1 MSIEV
6 KVLKDGDEARWDE
19 FVFAHERATFFHRAG
34 WKQVL
39 KDSFS
44 HPSHYL
50 YTEKDGRITGILPL
64 VRIRS
69 RLFANGLISLPFC
82 VGGGPLSTD
91 EESRAALDS
100 AAEGLMRK
108 TGAEY
113 LEYRGCADVPGAWQ
127 VKDDLYFNFAREMP
141 EEEAETL
148 KAIPRK
154 QRAVV
159 RKALKSDLTWR
170 IERDI
175 EPFFSLYAA
184 SLRNLGTPAFPRSLF
199 RNLLS
204 VFGEDCDILTVYDGQ
219 TPLSS
224 VMSFYFRDRVMP
236 YYTGAAPAARRL
248 GGADLMYWR
257 LMRQAIE
264 NGRPVFDFG
273 RSKAGTGPFSFKK
286 NWGFTPEP
294 IPHAYLMRDGGP
306 VPEINPNN
314 PKYRLFIAAW
324 KKLPV
329 GLANLL
335 GPLIVRNIG

>member
-6 KVLKDGDEARWDE
+6 KTLDDKDAGRWDD
-19 FVFAHERATFFHRAG
+19 FVLAHEGATFFHRAG
-34 WKQVL
+34 WKKVL
-39 KDSFS
+39 RDSFA
-44 HPSHYL
+44 HPAHYL
-50 YTEKDGRITGILPL
+50 YAESGGRITGVLPL
-64 VRIRS
+64 IRIKS

-82 VGGGPLSTD
+82 VGGGPLSED
-91 EESRAALDS
+91 GESRAALNK
-100 AAEGLMRK
+100 AAESLMRE

-113 LEYRGCADVPGAWQ
+113 LEYRGCAEAGDGWQ
-127 VKDDLYFNFAREMP
+127 VKDDLYFNFARRMP

-170 IERDI
+170 MDEDI
-175 EPFFSLYAA
+175 EAFFRLYTT

-199 RNLLS
+199 TNLRT
-204 VFGEDCDILTVYDGQ
+204 VFGKDCDILTVYDGEE
-219 TPLSS
+219 PLSS

-236 YYTGAAPAARRL
+236 YYTGAAPAARRV
-248 GGADLMYWR
+248 GAADLMYWR
-257 LMRQAIE
+257 LMRRAIG
-264 NGRPVFDFG
+264 NGYPVFDFG

-324 KKLPV
+324 KRLPV